1 MERSVLPVQVPSFRA
16 DPLTPAC
23 DTWCEFPV
31 SDRPNAVMQFF
42 KAAAKDP
49 SMIKVCLLPHHFSK
63 PQVPART
70 RESLHIQ
77 AVIETGS
84 LAEIGIAT
92 LALMP

>member
-1 MERSVLPVQVPSFRA
+1 MSACIKGSVLPVQVPSFRA

-49 SMIKVCLLPHHFSK
+49 SMIKVCLLPPHSSESKCQLK
-63 PQVPART
+63 PQEACTSR
-70 RESLHIQ
+70 L
-77 AVIETGS
+77 
-84 LAEIGIAT
+84 
-92 LALMP
+92 

>member
-1 MERSVLPVQVPSFRA
+1 MSALMIGLVLPVQVPSFRA

-49 SMIKVCLLPHHFSK
+49 SMIKVRLLPSYFTK
-63 PQVPART
+63 PRCQHR
-70 RESLHIQ
+70 
-77 AVIETGS
+77 
-84 LAEIGIAT
+84 AEMT
-92 LALMP
+92 CTSRL